1 MIKLPRIKDGFEY
14 ENNFYFTCKND
25 RISKL
30 LIQYELFLRTE
41 KIPGE
46 IIECGVFKGISLIRF
61 GIFRD
66 LFQKKSKKIFD
77 CSKKFE
83 IK

>member
-1 MIKLPRIKDGFEY
+1 MIQILLKIK
-14 ENNFYFTCKND
+14 C
-25 RISKL
+25 
-30 LIQYELFLRTE
+30 ELFSITE

-66 LFQKKSKKIFD
+66 LFQKKSKKIIGFD
-77 CSKKFE
+77 TFGKFPPANFQKML
-83 IK
+83 I